1 LKDKYIDQYGM
12 DSLIQLRIASKN
24 KCDIFLTLN
33 DEMIKDREELEKKY
47 DIKIRTPKEMIEMI
61 KK

>member
-1 LKDKYIDQYGM
+1 M